1 MHSPSL
7 LIFSVTAIYFII
19 VNDKFSLVENWYTV
33 QVSDTTM
40 SGKEQMSVSKKNNYV
55 FFITK

>member
-1 MHSPSL
+1 MHSPGL
-7 LIFSVTAIYFII
+7 LIFSVTAISFII
-19 VNDKFSLVENWYTV
+19 VNEKFSLVENWYSV

-40 SGKEQMSVSKKNNYV
+40 FGKEQMSVSKKNYV